1 MHGSLPSL
9 TQGASAGDTPEQVIA
24 LSDHARAIAAGKARA
39 IQAITGQT
47 RMLALNATIE
57 AARAGASGKG
67 FAVVAEE
74 VKAVSAEIGKL
85 ASEMESE
92 LTSALDELRSVGRRM
107 AADMR
112 GQRLVD
118 LCLNAIEIIDRNLY
132 ERTCDVR
139 WWATDAAVVAAAGD
153 QSTEV
158 LMEAER
164 RLGVILS
171 AYTVYLDLWICT
183 PDGRVVAHGRPDRYP
198 GVRGTDVSREKWF
211 REAMGSASGDDYA
224 VADVDQCR
232 PLNNA
237 PVATYAAAVRENGET
252 FGAPIGVLGIHFD
265 WEPQARAVVDGVRLS
280 PDEAARSR
288 VLLVDA
294 RGRILSASD
303 RRGELTENITLALEG
318 RRHGVVLDQNGRTT
332 AFHLTPGYETYR
344 GLEWA
349 GVIIQEPAEG
359 EREGGGGAA
368 ARKRR

>member
-1 MHGSLPSL
+1 MHGSLPALSSSVSKSVA
-9 TQGASAGDTPEQVIA
+9 GADTPEQVIA
-24 LSDHARAIAAGKARA
+24 LSDTARGIAALKARA

-47 RMLALNATIE
+47 RILALNATIE
-57 AARAGASGKG
+57 AARAGESGKG
-67 FAVVAEE
+67 FAVVAQE

-92 LTSALDELRSVGRRM
+92 LTSALDELRAVGRRM
-107 AADMR
+107 AQDMR
-112 GQRLVD
+112 GQRLMD

-139 WWATDAAVVAAAGD
+139 WWATDAAVVHACATPETG
-153 QSTEV
+153 T

-183 PDGRVVAHGRPDRYP
+183 PDGRVIAHGRPDRYP
-198 GVRGTDVSREKWF
+198 SVRGVDVSRERWF
-211 REAMGSASGDDYA
+211 NQAMAQSSGNDYA
-224 VADVDQCR
+224 VADVDRCL
-232 PLNNA
+232 PLRDA
-237 PVATYAAAVRENGET
+237 PVATYATAVRENGET

-265 WEPQARAVVDGVRLS
+265 WEPQAKAVIEGVRLS
-280 PDEAARSR
+280 TEEAQRSR

-294 RGRILSASD
+294 RGRVLASSD
-303 RRGELTENITLALEG
+303 RRGELTERIEMATEG
-318 RRHGVVLDQNGRTT
+318 KRCGVSHSKDGRTT

-349 GVIIQEPAEG
+349 GVIMQE
-359 EREGGGGAA
+359 AA
-368 ARKRR
+368 KNADGR

>member
-9 TQGASAGDTPEQVIA
+9 SQAAAAADTPEQVIA
-24 LSDHARAIAAGKARA
+24 LSDHARSIAAGKARA
-39 IQAITGQT
+39 IQSITAQT
-47 RMLALNATIE
+47 RILALNATIE
-57 AARAGASGKG
+57 AARAGDSGKG
-67 FAVVAEE
+67 FAVVAQE

-107 AADMR
+107 AADLR

-139 WWATDAAVVAAAGD
+139 WWATDAAVVFAAAD
-153 QSTEV
+153 QSTHV
-158 LMEAER
+158 LLEAER

-198 GVRGTDVSREKWF
+198 AVRGIDVSHEKWF
-211 REAMGSASGDDYA
+211 KEAMASASGDAYA
-224 VADVDQCR
+224 VADVDLCR

-252 FGAPIGVLGIHFD
+252 YGTPIGVLGIHFD
-265 WEPQARAVVDGVRLS
+265 WEPQAHAVVDGVRLS
-280 PDEAARSR
+280 PEEAERSR

-294 RGRILSASD
+294 RGRILSSSD
-303 RRGELTENITLALEG
+303 RRGELTEHVDLALGG
-318 RRHGVVLDQNGRTT
+318 RHQGVAHDKTGRTT

-344 GLEWA
+344 GMEWA
-349 GVIIQEPAEG
+349 GVIIQEPPR
-359 EREGGGGAA
+359 REGAA
-368 ARKRR
+368 SVSALPPGRK